1 MIKTPKKSFQ
11 KNIDLRKKINLFTR
25 EKTQNMCTSTSLV
38 TNKTFWEKRWNL
50 GFPKCH
56 VFFKMWGGASQY
68 FERSVFR

>member
-11 KNIDLRKKINLFTR
+11 KNAVIRKKINLFTR
-25 EKTQNMCTSTSLV
+25 EKTQNMCIPTSFI
-38 TNKTFWEKRWNL
+38 TNKIFYEDRWNL

-56 VFFKMWGGASQY
+56 VFFKMWDGTSQY